1 MSIPTDLD
9 PRIERTRRVVLE
21 AAAELL
27 GECGFGRT
35 SIEAISERSGVA
47 RSTIY
52 RHWPERNDLLLESI
66 GKQVETTDTTDTG
79 DLRADLIRL
88 YSHLGSMLNNE
99 VTRSMVASFVAE
111 ASRDPELAALNSK
124 FTKAR
129 RDASSGL
136 IAKAVERGD
145 LPANTDSDQMAED
158 LAGGIFFRG
167 LILRETTDEAWI
179 ASHIDRWI
187 GINSTA

>member
-145 LPANTDSDQMAED
+145 LPANTDSDQMAQD

>member
-158 LAGGIFFRG
+158 LAGGIFFSG